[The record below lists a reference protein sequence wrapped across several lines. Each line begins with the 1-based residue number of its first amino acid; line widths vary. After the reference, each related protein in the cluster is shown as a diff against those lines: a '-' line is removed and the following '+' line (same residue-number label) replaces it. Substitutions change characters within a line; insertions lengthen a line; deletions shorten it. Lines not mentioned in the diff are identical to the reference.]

1 MFDKTVF
8 TSDLVDRNI
17 IGISKNGTPISSGGT
32 TGWYVNG
39 RDVTDSTTVLSAT
52 AKYAVDFMIENG
64 LVTDGLDAVLGVPEG
79 ALDLGKEINRRLIEG
94 GYIKNKL
101 YIPRIVP
108 KEHGNPKAKFW
119 VNGNVPGL
127 VVPFEDTVTTGDSI
141 FLKIIDRLR
150 ESGVRVEAVLGMV
163 DRLHLRDGLTVE
175 ERFEG
180 EGLKFYS
187 MTDAKL
193 LLPELVGRIIDPEE
207 RTFVINMLNREFQK
221 MYEDAGR
228 ESPIN
233 LEELK

>member
-1 MFDKTVF
+1 
-8 TSDLVDRNI
+8 
-17 IGISKNGTPISSGGT
+17 
-32 TGWYVNG
+32 
-39 RDVTDSTTVLSAT
+39 
-52 AKYAVDFMIENG
+52 MIENG
-64 LVTDGLDAVLGVPEG
+64 LVTDCLDAVLGVPEG
-79 ALDLGKEINRRLIEG
+79 AAEIGREINRKLIEA
-94 GYIKNKL
+94 GYIKDKL
-101 YIPRIVP
+101 YLPRIVP
-108 KEHGNPKAKFW
+108 KEHGNSKARFW

-141 FLKIIDRLR
+141 FLKMIDRLR

-163 DRLHLRDGLTVE
+163 DRLHLRDGFTVE

-207 RTFVINMLNREFQK
+207 RIFVVNMLNREFQR
-221 MYEDAGR
+221 MYEEAGR
-228 ESPIN
+228 ESPID